1 MVMQNYTPR
10 LRKLYSDE
18 VIDGLREDFGY
29 ANVMMVPRLE
39 KIVLIL
45 SMKDAIQNVK
55 LLETA
60 ASELT
65 LIAGQ
70 KAVITRARRSIAN
83 FKLREGMPIGA
94 RVTLR
99 GVRMWEFLDRLV
111 SVAIPRIR
119 DFRGVN
125 PKAFDGRGNYSLG
138 ITEQIVFPEIDYD
151 KVSRITGMNIAFVTS
166 ANTDDEGRAL
176 LKRLGMPFRAA

>member
-1 MVMQNYTPR
+1 MERYVPR
-10 LRKLYSDE
+10 LRKKYDD
-18 VIDGLREDFGY
+18 VVVGALREQFAF
-29 ANVMMVPRLE
+29 ANPMQVPRLE
-39 KIVLIL
+39 KIVINL
-45 SMKDAIQNVK
+45 SMKEAMQNVK

-60 ASELT
+60 AEELS

-70 KAVITRARRSIAN
+70 RAVITRARKSIAN

-99 GVRMWEFLDRLV
+99 GARMWEFMDRLIT
-111 SVAIPRIR
+111 VAIPRIR

-138 ITEQIVFPEIDYD
+138 LTEQIIFPEIDYD
-151 KVSRITGMNIAFVTS
+151 KVSKVSGMNIAFVTT
-166 ANTDDEGRAL
+166 AKTDEEGREL
-176 LKRLGMPFRAA
+176 LRHIGMPFAQA